1 MKLNENYTFLKRI
14 KLIFYDN
21 LSLSILVLPY
31 LLLSSLDDEIG
42 IKLDLFLMIP
52 VLILLDII
60 FLKFNRFF
68 KIILYTF
75 VLYFFYSYLVYT
87 DSYYLQG
94 LSFRYFSLIF
104 II

>member
-60 FLKFNRFF
+60 FVKFNR
-68 KIILYTF
+68 
-75 VLYFFYSYLVYT
+75 
-87 DSYYLQG
+87 
-94 LSFRYFSLIF
+94 
-104 II
+104 

>member
-21 LSLSILVLPY
+21 LSLSILLLPY

-60 FLKFNRFF
+60 FVKFNRFLKLF
-68 KIILYTF
+68 YIHS
-75 VLYFFYSYLVYT
+75 YFI
-87 DSYYLQG
+87 
-94 LSFRYFSLIF
+94 FSIH
-104 II
+104 I